1 MILELDCGN
10 SFIKWRVLDS
20 HMAGVSSEGIVG
32 SDLALIESL
41 VAIPELSLTRC
52 RLVSVRASQE
62 TGQLV
67 EALQGAFGVVVSCA
81 APAREMAGVRNGYE
95 EYERLGLDRWLAM
108 LGGFKLA
115 AGACLVLDFGTAATA
130 DFIAADGEHLGG
142 FICPGMP
149 LMRSQLRTHT
159 RKIRYDDVAAEQ
171 AVERLS
177 PGRTTVEA
185 VERGCTLMLRG
196 FVLTQLE
203 LAQSYWG
210 DNFTVFLTG
219 GDADLV
225 SDAVPQARL
234 VPDLVFVGLA
244 MACPLS

>member
-20 HMAGVSSEGIVG
+20 HMARVSAEGIVG

-108 LGGFKLA
+108 LGVQISG
-115 AGACLVLDFGTAATA
+115 
-130 DFIAADGEHLGG
+130 
-142 FICPGMP
+142 
-149 LMRSQLRTHT
+149 R
-159 RKIRYDDVAAEQ
+159 
-171 AVERLS
+171 RLS
-177 PGRTTVEA
+177 GARF
-185 VERGCTLMLRG
+185 R
-196 FVLTQLE
+196 
-203 LAQSYWG
+203 Y
-210 DNFTVFLTG
+210 G
-219 GDADLV
+219 GDC
-225 SDAVPQARL
+225 RL
-234 VPDLVFVGLA
+234 Y
-244 MACPLS
+244 CC